1 MAKARKKS
9 TRKKSSIAGKCKR
22 VQAKGGARIICWGA
36 NGKIKSNKPA
46 TPKRKA
52 RKRTRR

>member
-9 TRKKSSIAGKCKR
+9 TKKKSSIAGKCKR
-22 VQAKGGARIICWGA
+22 VVVGGKARIMCWGA

-46 TPKRKA
+46 TKA
-52 RKRTRR
+52 RKRARR